1 MSARVYLALLHYP
14 VLDKDGRVVNTA
26 VTNLDLHDLARLSR
40 TYGLAGYF
48 VVQSLP
54 LQKKLI
60 ERLLSYWRSES
71 AGSWNQTRQ
80 EAFSVLRLI
89 DSLDEAIATIER
101 ETGER
106 PKVIGT
112 SARLRPGVV
121 TFPELREKMTGGTWL
136 IVFGTGWGVEPG
148 FLADRADYM
157 VEPIDPGF
165 RYNHLSVRA
174 AAAIIVDRLLG
185 KGR

>member
-1 MSARVYLALLHYP
+1 MTARVYLALLHYP
-14 VLDKDGRVVNTA
+14 VVDKDGRVVNTA

-60 ERLLSYWRSES
+60 ERLLGYWRTES
-71 AGSWNQTRQ
+71 AGDWNRTRQ
-80 EAFSVLRLI
+80 EAFEILRLV
-89 DSLDEAIATIER
+89 DSLDDAVKRIEA
-101 ETGER
+101 ETGEKPR
-106 PKVIGT
+106 VIGT

-121 TFPELREKMTGGTWL
+121 RFPELREKMAAGGSWL
-136 IVFGTGWGVEPG
+136 IVFGTGWGIEPG
-148 FLADRADYM
+148 YLAERADYM
-157 VEPIDPGF
+157 VEPIDPGSG
-165 RYNHLSVRA
+165 YNHLSVRA

-185 KGR
+185 K